1 MHARASFRLA
11 SLGSSLRSSHLFNTP
26 VSIRSPTSLS
36 FPSFPI
42 KNLGQT
48 RSLFIKVETT
58 PNPDSIKFIPEGK
71 QVLPEEL
78 GNGLHFDSNSKKLA
92 TGSPLVTKLL
102 KYKEITG
109 VFLGREF
116 ISVNKTEETSWGPL
130 KPIILNAMMDAF
142 AEAEQTKSF
151 IIDPSKAS
159 KSTDDNTKI
168 NDDDDEVVAMIKEL
182 LETRIRPAVQEDG
195 GDIFYMGFDES
206 SGIVKLK
213 MAGSCVGCP
222 SSTATL
228 RNGVENMLMHY
239 IPEVKG
245 IEQVKDELTTQG
257 EDELKTME
265 ERLKAAGA
273 QV

>member
-1 MHARASFRLA
+1 MHTRASFHLA
-11 SLGSSLRSSHLFNTP
+11 SVSS
-26 VSIRSPTSLS
+26 SIRSNFLS
-36 FPSFPI
+36 IGTISNRISAPVFKGLNPI
-42 KNLGQT
+42 SRLGQT

-71 QVLPEEL
+71 RGLPEEL
-78 GNGLHFDSNSKKLA
+78 GNGVHFDSHSKKLA
-92 TGSPLVTKLL
+92 AGSPLVTKLL

-109 VFLGREF
+109 VFLGRDF
-116 ISVNKTEETSWGPL
+116 ISVNKS
-130 KPIILNAMMDAF
+130 
-142 AEAEQTKSF
+142 
-151 IIDPSKAS
+151 
-159 KSTDDNTKI
+159 
-168 NDDDDEVVAMIKEL
+168 
-182 LETRIRPAVQEDG
+182 RPAVQEDG

-245 IEQVKDELTTQG
+245 IEQVKDELTTKG
-257 EDELKTME
+257 EEELKTME
-265 ERLKAAGA
+265 ERLKATVADL
-273 QV
+273 